1 MSRAVVWAIS
11 HEQVE
16 RLIKLL
22 EKIHQELYR
31 IADEIDALEGRMR
44 GGK

>member
-1 MSRAVVWAIS
+1 MSRSVVWAIS
-11 HEQVE
+11 HEQIE
-16 RLIKLL
+16 RLIKSL
-22 EKIHQELYR
+22 ENIEANLDR

>member
-1 MSRAVVWAIS
+1 MSRSVVWAIS

-16 RLIKLL
+16 RIIKLM
-22 EKIHQELYR
+22 EKINENLDR
-31 IADEIDALEGRMR
+31 IADEIDALEARMR

>member
-1 MSRAVVWAIS
+1 MSRSVVWAIS
-11 HEQVE
+11 HEQIE
-16 RLIKLL
+16 RLIKVL
-22 EKIHQELYR
+22 EKINENLCR